1 MATLNTK
8 IVLRNDTKANWDA
21 VADKVTLLAG
31 EIGIEKDTGLFKIG
45 NGTDLWKDLPYAN
58 EGTHATHYEV
68 TATGTQTDE
77 EAIAAK
83 LTELGAEAALD
94 DIAIVKREIADGKI
108 SHTAYVFNGTAWAAM
123 DGNYSA
129 ANVYLNEDVTVT
141 TQTGELKQNAV
152 VEAGTS
158 LQDMLVQMLSQS
170 KDPSKTDPSIT
181 AFSVKDGSA
190 TDFEAG
196 STVTPKWESTF
207 SAGSYS
213 YKSSVSKE
221 DIVPVSGTG
230 VTATAWDI
238 TQDGTTIG
246 TTEDGT
252 GASFIMGD
260 STVNFKAVVT
270 HTAGNHALTNL
281 NKLPPEGKQKQIA
294 AGTKEKT
301 ATMTSYRKMFAGGVV
316 DKDAAITSTVIRGLG
331 TGAKAVVKTGDAANG
346 HKDDSK
352 YFAFKANVGDTKVI
366 LAYPQSLTT
375 KTPKFQY
382 FTLSWG
388 TFTGFEA
395 EASTIQVADK
405 RGGENGLKEYTVY
418 TYTPTGAFE
427 AETQFRVYFE

>member
-8 IVLRNDTKANWDA
+8 IVLRNDLAATWASVNPK
-21 VADKVTLLAG
+21 LLAG
-31 EIGIEKDTGLFKIG
+31 EIGIEKDTGLMKIG
-45 NGTDLWKDLPYAN
+45 DGINLWNDLEYAN
-58 EGTHATHYEV
+58 ECERAAHYEV
-68 TATGTQTDE
+68 IPTGTQTDE

-83 LTELGAEAALD
+83 LAELGAAAKVD
-94 DIAIVKREIADGKI
+94 DIAIVKREIADGKK
-108 SHTAYVFNGTAWAAM
+108 SHTAYIYNGTAWAAM

-141 TQTGELKQNAV
+141 TKTGELAVNAV

-181 AFSVKDGSA
+181 AFTVKDGSA

-213 YKSSVSKE
+213 YKSSVSSE
-221 DIVPVSGTG
+221 NIIPVSGTG

-252 GASFIMGD
+252 GASFVMGD
-260 STVNFKAVVT
+260 STVNFKATVT

-281 NKLPPEGKQKQIA
+281 NKLPEEGKQKQIA

-301 ATMTSYRKMFAGGVV
+301 ATMTSYRKMFAGGVA
-316 DKDAAITSTVIRGLG
+316 DKDAAITSAVIRGLS
-331 TGAKAVVKTGDAANG
+331 TGVKASAPTTAETGIE
-346 HKDDSK
+346 
-352 YFAFKANVGDTKVI
+352 FKALTGDTKVI
-366 LAYPQSLTT
+366 LAYPASLTT
-375 KTPKFQY
+375 KAPKFEY

-388 TFTGFEA
+388 PFSGFEVEESA
-395 EASTIQVADK
+395 IKVADK
-405 RGGENGLKEYTVY
+405 RGGENGLKDYTVY

-427 AETQFRVYFE
+427 ADTKFRVYFA

>member
-21 VADKVTLLAG
+21 VADKVKLLAG

-45 NGTDLWKDLPYAN
+45 NGVDFWKDLPYAN

-68 TATGTQTDE
+68 TAADSQTDE

-83 LTELGAEAALD
+83 LTELGATAALD
-94 DIAIVKREIADGKI
+94 DIAIVKREFAEDKI
-108 SHTAYVFNGTAWAAM
+108 SHTAYVYNGTAWAAM

-141 TQTGELKQNAV
+141 TKTGELAVNAV

-170 KDPSKTDPSIT
+170 KDPSKSNPSIT
-181 AFSVKDGSA
+181 AFTVKDGSA

-196 STVTPKWESTF
+196 STVTPTWASTF

-213 YKSSVSKE
+213 YKSTAAK
-221 DIVPVSGTG
+221 DPINPVSGTG
-230 VTATAWDI
+230 VTVTAWNI

-252 GASFIMGD
+252 GASFVMGD
-260 STVNFKAVVT
+260 DPVNFKAVAT
-270 HTAGNHALTNL
+270 HTAGNYALTNL
-281 NKLPPEGKQKQIA
+281 NKLPVTDVQIA
-294 AGTKEKT
+294 AGTKERT
-301 ATMTSYRKMFAGGVV
+301 ASMTSYRKMFAGGVV
-316 DKDAAITSTVIRGLG
+316 DKDAAITSTVIRGLSSSKKAEVIIG
-331 TGAKAVVKTGDAANG
+331 TAVNDVGFAFTAKTGD
-346 HKDDSK
+346 
-352 YFAFKANVGDTKVI
+352 TKLI
-366 LAYPQSLTT
+366 FAYPKELTA
-375 KTPKFQY
+375 KTPKFKY

-388 TFTGFEA
+388 AFNGFEA
-395 EASTIQVADK
+395 AETTVQVADK
-405 RGGENGLKEYTVY
+405 RGGENGLKEYVVY

-427 AETQFRVYFE
+427 ADTQFCAYFE

>member
-21 VADKVTLLAG
+21 VTDKVKLLAG

-170 KDPSKTDPSIT
+170 KDPSKTEPSVSGLT
-181 AFSVKDGSA
+181 VKDGNA

-196 STVTPKWESTF
+196 STVTPKWDATF
-207 SAGSYS
+207 SAGSYGTG
-213 YKSSVSKE
+213 YKSTVSKE
-221 DIVPVSGTG
+221 NIVPVAGTG
-230 VTATAWDI
+230 VTVTAWDI

-246 TTEDGT
+246 STEDGT
-252 GASFIMGD
+252 GASFVIGD
-260 STVNFKAVVT
+260 STVTFKATAT
-270 HTAGNHALTNL
+270 HTAGNYALTNL
-281 NKLPPEGKQKQIA
+281 NKLPETDVQIA
-294 AGTKEKT
+294 AGSKEKT

-316 DKDAAITSTVIRGLG
+316 DKDAAITSAVIRGL
-331 TGAKAVVKTGDAANG
+331 AASEKATVKAGDASNG
-346 HKDDSK
+346 HNNASK
-352 YFAFKANVGDTKVI
+352 YFAFSAKAGDTKLI
-366 LAYPQSLTT
+366 FAYPKSLTT
-375 KTPKFQY
+375 KTPKFLMY
-382 FTLSWG
+382 GLSWG
-388 TFTGFEA
+388 DFAGFEVAA
-395 EASTIQVADK
+395 ETVKVADK
-405 RGGENGLKEYTVY
+405 RGGENGLADYTIY
-418 TYTPTGAFE
+418 TYAPVSPFKGDTN
-427 AETQFRVYFE
+427 FRVYF

>member
-8 IVLRNDTKANWDA
+8 IVLRNDLAATWASVNPK
-21 VADKVTLLAG
+21 LLAG
-31 EIGIEKDTGLFKIG
+31 EIGIEKDTGLMKIG
-45 NGTDLWKDLPYAN
+45 DGINLWNDLEYAN
-58 EGTHATHYEV
+58 ECERAAHYEV
-68 TATGTQTDE
+68 IPTGTQTDE

-83 LTELGAEAALD
+83 LAELGAAEKVD
-94 DIAIVKREIADGKI
+94 DIAIVKREIADGKK
-108 SHTAYVFNGTAWAAM
+108 SHTAYIYNGTAWAAM

-141 TQTGELKQNAV
+141 TKTGELAVNAV

-181 AFSVKDGSA
+181 AFTVKDGSA

-221 DIVPVSGTG
+221 NIVPVSGTG

-252 GASFIMGD
+252 GASFVMGD

-281 NKLPPEGKQKQIA
+281 NKLPEEGKQKQIA

-316 DKDAAITSTVIRGLG
+316 DKDAAITSAVIRGLS
-331 TGAKAVVKTGDAANG
+331 TGVKASAPTTAETGIEFKAVT
-346 HKDDSK
+346 
-352 YFAFKANVGDTKVI
+352 GDTKVI
-366 LAYPQSLTT
+366 LAYPASLTS
-375 KTPKFQY
+375 KTPKFEY

-388 TFTGFEA
+388 PFSGFEV
-395 EASTIQVADK
+395 EESTINVADK

-427 AETQFRVYFE
+427 ADTKFRVYFA

>member
-8 IVLRNDTKANWDA
+8 IVLRNDLATAWASANP
-21 VADKVTLLAG
+21 KLLAG
-31 EIGIEKDTGLFKIG
+31 EIGIEKDTGLMKIG
-45 NGTDLWKDLPYAN
+45 DGVNLWNDLEYAN
-58 EGTHATHYEV
+58 ECERAAHYEV
-68 TATGTQTDE
+68 VPTGTQTDE

-83 LTELGAEAALD
+83 LTELGAAAKVD
-94 DIAIVKREIADGKI
+94 DIAIVKREIADGKL
-108 SHTAYVFNGTAWAAM
+108 SHTAYIYNGTAWAAM

-141 TQTGELKQNAV
+141 TKTGELAVNAV

-158 LQDMLVQMLSQS
+158 IQDMLVQMLSQS

-181 AFSVKDGSA
+181 AFTVKDGSA

-196 STVTPKWESTF
+196 TTVTPTWASTF

-221 DIVPVSGTG
+221 NIVPVSGTG

-252 GASFIMGD
+252 GASFVMGD

-281 NKLPPEGKQKQIA
+281 NKLPEEGKQKQIA

-301 ATMTSYRKMFAGGVV
+301 ASMTSYRKMFAGGVV
-316 DKDAAITSTVIRGLG
+316 DKDAAITSAVIRGLG
-331 TGAKAVVKTGDAANG
+331 TGVKATTSATEFVAK
-346 HKDDSK
+346 
-352 YFAFKANVGDTKVI
+352 VGDTKLI
-366 LAYPQSLTT
+366 FAYPASLSTAA
-375 KTPKFQY
+375 PKFEY
-382 FTLSWG
+382 FTMSWEG
-388 TFTGFEA
+388 FSGFEA
-395 EASTIQVADK
+395 AASTVKVADK
-405 RGGENGLKEYTVY
+405 RGGENGLKEYKVY

-427 AETQFRVYFE
+427 SETKFRVSF

>member
-8 IVLRNDTKANWDA
+8 IVLRNDLAATWASVNPK
-21 VADKVTLLAG
+21 LLAG
-31 EIGIEKDTGLFKIG
+31 EIGIEKDTGLMKIG
-45 NGTDLWKDLPYAN
+45 DGINFWNDLEYAN
-58 EGTHATHYEV
+58 DTERAAHYEV
-68 TATGTQTDE
+68 IPSRTQTDE

-83 LTELGAEAALD
+83 LAELGVAAKAD
-94 DIAIVKREIADGKI
+94 DIAIVKREIADGKK
-108 SHTAYVFNGTAWAAM
+108 SHTAYIHNGTAWAAM

-141 TQTGELKQNAV
+141 TKTGELAVNAV

-190 TDFEAG
+190 TSFEAG

-213 YKSSVSKE
+213 YKSAVSKE
-221 DIVPVSGTG
+221 NIVPVSGTG
-230 VTATAWDI
+230 VTATAWNI

-252 GASFIMGD
+252 GASFVMGD
-260 STVNFKAVVT
+260 STVNFKATAT
-270 HTAGNHALTNL
+270 HSAGNYALTNL
-281 NKLPPEGKQKQIA
+281 NKLPETDVQIA

-301 ATMTSYRKMFAGGVV
+301 STMTSYRKMFAGGVV
-316 DKDAAITSTVIRGLG
+316 DKDAAITSAVIRSLG
-331 TGAKAVVKTGDAANG
+331 AGVKATTAATE
-346 HKDDSK
+346 
-352 YFAFKANVGDTKVI
+352 FKALVGDTKLI
-366 LAYPQSLTT
+366 FAYPKSLTT
-375 KTPKFQY
+375 ATPKFEY
-382 FTLSWG
+382 FTMSWEG
-388 TFTGFEA
+388 FSGFEA
-395 EASTIQVADK
+395 AASTVQVADK
-405 RGGENGLKEYTVY
+405 RGGENGLKEYVVY

-427 AETQFRVYFE
+427 SETKFRVSF

>member
-8 IVLRNDTKANWDA
+8 IVLRNDLAATWASVNPK
-21 VADKVTLLAG
+21 LLAG
-31 EIGIEKDTGLFKIG
+31 EIGIEKDTGLMKIG
-45 NGTDLWKDLPYAN
+45 DGTNLWNDLEYAN
-58 EGTHATHYEV
+58 ECERAAHYEV
-68 TATGTQTDE
+68 IPTGTQTDE

-83 LTELGAEAALD
+83 LAELGAAAKVD
-94 DIAIVKREIADGKI
+94 DIAIVKREIADGKK
-108 SHTAYVFNGTAWAAM
+108 SHTAYIYNGTAWAAM

-141 TQTGELKQNAV
+141 TKTGELAVNAV

-181 AFSVKDGSA
+181 AFTVKDGSA

-213 YKSSVSKE
+213 YKSSVSSE
-221 DIVPVSGTG
+221 NIIPVSGTG
-230 VTATAWDI
+230 VTATAWNI

-252 GASFIMGD
+252 GASFVMGD
-260 STVNFKAVVT
+260 STVNFKATVT

-281 NKLPPEGKQKQIA
+281 NKLPEEGKQKQIA

-316 DKDAAITSTVIRGLG
+316 DKDAAITSAVIRGLS
-331 TGAKAVVKTGDAANG
+331 ASEKAAEKAGDVNNG
-346 HKDDSK
+346 HQDASK
-352 YFAFKANVGDTKVI
+352 YFSFSAKAGDAKLIFAHPVSSITK
-366 LAYPQSLTT
+366 A
-375 KTPKFQY
+375 PKFLM
-382 FTLSWG
+382 FGLSWG
-388 TFTGFEA
+388 DFTGFEA
-395 EASTIQVADK
+395 AAETVKVADK
-405 RGGENGLKEYTVY
+405 RGGENGLVDYKIY
-418 TYTPTGAFE
+418 TYTPVSPFKGDTN
-427 AETQFRVYFE
+427 FRVYF

>member
-8 IVLRNDTKANWDA
+8 IVLRNDLATAWASANP
-21 VADKVTLLAG
+21 KLLAG
-31 EIGIEKDTGLFKIG
+31 EIGIEKDTGLMKIG
-45 NGTDLWKDLPYAN
+45 DGVNLWNDLEYAN
-58 EGTHATHYEV
+58 ECERAAHYEV
-68 TATGTQTDE
+68 VPTGTQTDE

-83 LTELGAEAALD
+83 LTELGAAAKVD
-94 DIAIVKREIADGKI
+94 DIAIVKREIADGKL
-108 SHTAYVFNGTAWAAM
+108 SHTAYIYNGTAWAAM

-141 TQTGELKQNAV
+141 TKTGELAVNAV

-158 LQDMLVQMLSQS
+158 IQDMLVQMLSQS

-181 AFSVKDGSA
+181 AFTVKDGSA

-196 STVTPKWESTF
+196 TTVTPTWASTF

-221 DIVPVSGTG
+221 NIVPVSGTG

-252 GASFIMGD
+252 GASFVMGD

-281 NKLPPEGKQKQIA
+281 NKLPEEGKQKQIA

-301 ATMTSYRKMFAGGVV
+301 ATMTSYRKMFAGGVA
-316 DKDAAITSTVIRGLG
+316 DKDAAITSAVIRGLG
-331 TGAKAVVKTGDAANG
+331 TGVKATTSATEFVAK
-346 HKDDSK
+346 
-352 YFAFKANVGDTKVI
+352 VGDTKLI
-366 LAYPQSLTT
+366 FAYPTSLST
-375 KTPKFQY
+375 KAPTFEY
-382 FTLSWG
+382 FTMSWEG
-388 TFTGFEA
+388 FSGFEA
-395 EASTIQVADK
+395 AASTVKVADK
-405 RGGENGLKEYTVY
+405 RGGENGLKEYKVY

-427 AETQFRVYFE
+427 SETKFRVSF

>member
-8 IVLRNDTKANWDA
+8 IVLRNDLAAAWASANP
-21 VADKVTLLAG
+21 KLLAG
-31 EIGIEKDTGLFKIG
+31 EIGIEKDTGLMKIG
-45 NGTDLWKDLPYAN
+45 DGVNLWNDLEYAN
-58 EGTHATHYEV
+58 ECERAAHYEV
-68 TATGTQTDE
+68 VPAGTQTDE

-83 LTELGAEAALD
+83 LTELGAAAKVD
-94 DIAIVKREIADGKI
+94 DIAIVKREIADGKL
-108 SHTAYVFNGTAWAAM
+108 SHTAYIYNGTAWAAM

-129 ANVYLNEDVTVT
+129 ANVFLNEDVTVT
-141 TQTGELKQNAV
+141 TKTGELAVNAV

-158 LQDMLVQMLSQS
+158 IQDMLVQMLSQS

-181 AFSVKDGSA
+181 TFTVKDGSA

-196 STVTPKWESTF
+196 TTVTPKWESTF

-221 DIVPVSGTG
+221 NIVPVSGTG

-252 GASFIMGD
+252 GAAFVMGD

-281 NKLPPEGKQKQIA
+281 NKLPEEGKQKQIA

-301 ATMTSYRKMFAGGVV
+301 ASMTSYRKMFAGGVV
-316 DKDAAITSTVIRGLG
+316 DSSAAITSAVIRGLS
-331 TGAKAVVKTGDAANG
+331 TGVKATTSATEFVAK
-346 HKDDSK
+346 
-352 YFAFKANVGDTKVI
+352 VGDTKLI
-366 LAYPQSLTT
+366 FAYPTSLSTAA
-375 KTPKFQY
+375 PKFEY
-382 FTLSWG
+382 FTMSWEG
-388 TFTGFEA
+388 FSGFEA
-395 EASTIQVADK
+395 AASTVKVADK
-405 RGGENGLKEYTVY
+405 RGGENGLKEYKVY

-427 AETQFRVYFE
+427 SETKFRVSF

>member
-8 IVLRNDTKANWDA
+8 IVLRNDLAATWASVNPK
-21 VADKVTLLAG
+21 LLAG
-31 EIGIEKDTGLFKIG
+31 EIGIEKDTGLMKIG
-45 NGTDLWKDLPYAN
+45 DGTNLWNDLEYAN
-58 EGTHATHYEV
+58 DTERAAHYEV
-68 TATGTQTDE
+68 IPSGTQTDE

-83 LTELGAEAALD
+83 LTELGVAAKAD
-94 DIAIVKREIADGKI
+94 DIAIVKREIADGKK
-108 SHTAYVFNGTAWAAM
+108 SHTAYIHNGTAWAAM

-141 TQTGELKQNAV
+141 TKTGELAVNAV

-213 YKSSVSKE
+213 YKSSASKE
-221 DIVPVSGTG
+221 TINPVSGTG

-252 GASFIMGD
+252 GASFVMGD
-260 STVNFKAVVT
+260 STINFKAVAT
-270 HTAGNHALTNL
+270 HTAGNYALTNL
-281 NKLPPEGKQKQIA
+281 NKLPETDVQIA
-294 AGTKEKT
+294 AGSKEKT

-316 DKDAAITSTVIRGLG
+316 DKDAAITSAVIRGLG
-331 TGAKAVVKTGDAANG
+331 TGVKATTSATE
-346 HKDDSK
+346 
-352 YFAFKANVGDTKVI
+352 FKALVGDTKLI
-366 LAYPQSLTT
+366 FAYPKSLTT
-375 KTPKFQY
+375 KTPKFEY
-382 FTLSWG
+382 FTMSWEG
-388 TFTGFEA
+388 FSGFEA
-395 EASTIQVADK
+395 AASTVQVADK
-405 RGGENGLKEYTVY
+405 RGGENGLKEYVVY

-427 AETQFRVYFE
+427 SETKFRVSF

>member
-21 VADKVTLLAG
+21 VAATVKLLAG

-45 NGTDLWKDLPYAN
+45 NGTDFWKDLPYAN

-94 DIAIVKREIADGKI
+94 DIAIVKREIADGKV

-141 TQTGELKQNAV
+141 TKTGELAVNAV

-181 AFSVKDGSA
+181 AFTVKDGTA

-196 STVTPKWESTF
+196 STVTPTWASTF

-213 YKSSVSKE
+213 YKSSVSNE
-221 DIVPVSGTG
+221 NIVPVSGTG

-252 GASFIMGD
+252 GAAFVMGD

-281 NKLPPEGKQKQIA
+281 NKLPEEGKQKQIA

-301 ATMTSYRKMFAGGVV
+301 ATMTSYRKMFAGGVTN
-316 DKDAAITSTVIRGLG
+316 KDAAITSTVIRGLS
-331 TGAKAVVKTGDAANG
+331 TGVKASAPTTGDTGIEFKAVT
-346 HKDDSK
+346 
-352 YFAFKANVGDTKVI
+352 GDTKVI
-366 LAYPQSLTT
+366 LAYPASLTT
-375 KTPKFQY
+375 KTPKFEY

-388 TFTGFEA
+388 PFTGFEA
-395 EASTIQVADK
+395 EETTVKVADK

-427 AETQFRVYFE
+427 ADTKFRVYFA

>member
-1 MATLNTK
+1 MAALNTK

-21 VADKVTLLAG
+21 VADKVKLLAG

-45 NGTDLWKDLPYAN
+45 NGTDFWKDLPYAN

-68 TATGTQTDE
+68 TAAGTQTDE

-94 DIAIVKREIADGKI
+94 DIAIVKREIADGKV
-108 SHTAYVFNGTAWAAM
+108 SHTAYVYNGTAWAAM

-170 KDPSKTDPSIT
+170 KDPSKTDPSVS
-181 AFSVKDGSA
+181 AFTVKDGGA

-196 STVTPKWESTF
+196 STVTPKWDATF
-207 SAGSYS
+207 NAGSYGTG
-213 YKSSVSKE
+213 YKSTVSKE
-221 DIVPVSGTG
+221 NIVPVAGTG
-230 VTATAWDI
+230 VTVTAWDI
-238 TQDGTTIG
+238 TLDGISIG

-252 GASFIMGD
+252 SASFVMGD
-260 STVNFKAVVT
+260 NTIIFKATAT
-270 HTAGNHALTNL
+270 HTAGNYALTNL
-281 NKLPPEGKQKQIA
+281 NKLPETDVQIE
-294 AGTKEKT
+294 AGSKSKT

-316 DKDAAITSTVIRGLG
+316 DKDAAITSAVIRGLG
-331 TGAKAVVKTGDAANG
+331 TGVKASAPTSADKGIE
-346 HKDDSK
+346 
-352 YFAFKANVGDTKVI
+352 FKANVGDTKLI
-366 LAYPQSLTT
+366 LAYPKSLTT
-375 KTPKFQY
+375 KTPKFEY

-395 EASTIQVADK
+395 ETATVQVADK

-427 AETQFRVYFE
+427 ADTKFRVYFA